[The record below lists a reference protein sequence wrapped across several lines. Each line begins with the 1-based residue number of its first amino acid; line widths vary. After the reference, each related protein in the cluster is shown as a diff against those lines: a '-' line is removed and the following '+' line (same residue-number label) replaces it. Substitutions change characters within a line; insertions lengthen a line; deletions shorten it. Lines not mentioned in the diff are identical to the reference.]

1 MATYILQKRNKTGS
15 NKEFSRIFSFRKKGV
30 NPIDVTF
37 FGDDYN
43 FDQVQKKNSEDS
55 NIENSG
61 WNASSNSKRHSRD
74 KFLNTPCFIP
84 RVIHS
89 FLFLVQISTR
99 LSMNFH
105 LRWSTKQNK
114 PDMDSSSD
122 DAHLNVW
129 SRPLDS
135 RGPPSTRPNP

>member
-1 MATYILQKRNKTGS
+1 MAYILQKRNKTGS

-89 FLFLVQISTR
+89 IFISRSKIDSIEYESLSTR
-99 LSMNFH
+99 TLVSEGETEH
-105 LRWSTKQNK
+105 TG
-114 PDMDSSSD
+114 PDTG
-122 DAHLNVW
+122 
-129 SRPLDS
+129 RGLD
-135 RGPPSTRPNP
+135 

>member
-1 MATYILQKRNKTGS
+1 M
-15 NKEFSRIFSFRKKGV
+15 
-30 NPIDVTF
+30 TF

-89 FLFLVQISTR
+89 IFISRSKIDSIEYESLSTR
-99 LSMNFH
+99 TLVSEGETEH
-105 LRWSTKQNK
+105 TG
-114 PDMDSSSD
+114 PDTG
-122 DAHLNVW
+122 
-129 SRPLDS
+129 RGLD
-135 RGPPSTRPNP
+135 

>member
-1 MATYILQKRNKTGS
+1 MAYILQKRNKTGS

-89 FLFLVQISTR
+89 ILFLVQRLTR
-99 LSMNFH
+99 LSMNVY
-105 LRWSTKQNK
+105 LLGCWCPRAKQSI
-114 PDMDSSSD
+114 PARIPAVDSIND
-122 DAHLNVW
+122 EGLHA
-129 SRPLDS
+129 
-135 RGPPSTRPNP
+135 